1 LYEGESGVSCR
12 VLPSLWF
19 NVHDPDAHIETP
31 LSHAHSMITHVPC
44 HFIRPMVM
52 PVSLGNV
59 RHSMQPEPC
68 SLQYVDGTEMRH
80 LQAAECLEILS
91 LLDDDVIGVLDRRQN
106 RKIRAFGGH
115 FPDHA
120 SYSGASTPC
129 RISELVV
136 S

>member
-1 LYEGESGVSCR
+1 
-12 VLPSLWF
+12 
-19 NVHDPDAHIETP
+19 
-31 LSHAHSMITHVPC
+31 
-44 HFIRPMVM
+44 
-52 PVSLGNV
+52 
-59 RHSMQPEPC
+59 
-68 SLQYVDGTEMRH
+68 MRH